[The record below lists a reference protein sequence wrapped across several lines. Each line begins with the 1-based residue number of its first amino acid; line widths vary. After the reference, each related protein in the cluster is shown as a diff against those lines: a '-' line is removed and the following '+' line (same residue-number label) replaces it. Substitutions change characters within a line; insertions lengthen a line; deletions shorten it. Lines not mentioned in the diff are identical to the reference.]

1 METILNLASL
11 QTAQLLKM
19 KLGSEGIEAFIPD
32 EVSAGLEP
40 HVFLTRTGIR
50 LQVKTED
57 VVAAKKIVEAQMESF
72 REEEEED

>member
-1 METILNLASL
+1 METIANLASL
-11 QTAQLLKM
+11 QIAQLLKM

-50 LQVKTED
+50 LQVKAGD
-57 VVAAKKIVEAQMESF
+57 VEAAKKIVTAQIESF
-72 REEEEED
+72 RDEDK